1 MRKYFLNKRGTNNKL
16 RGPYSPVDGL
26 ACLRVEGSGHLSVYR
41 GHREPSTVGAPRK
54 TSPERKLF
62 ERMFTHTNTH
72 NTAHTAFTSLAS
84 LNESS
89 GRDCAAL
96 ISLIVS
102 LLQFLASSFLP
113 LGLYN

>member
-41 GHREPSTVGAPRK
+41 GHGQPSTVGAPRK

-62 ERMFTHTNTH
+62 AGMFTHTNTH
-72 NTAHTAFTSLAS
+72 TTVHTEFTSHVR

-96 ISLIVS
+96 ISLIIS
-102 LLQFLASSFLP
+102 LLLISP
-113 LGLYN
+113 TWPV